1 MTTLYFGMH
10 PSWKPHLETFV
21 EKGSLQII
29 KSKLIELVNLKKTIF
44 PPAEKIF
51 RALELTSFDNLK
63 VVIIGQDPYHTPGV
77 PNGLAFSVNK
87 NQKLPPSLINIFRE
101 LESDLGVKNYIGDLS
116 AWSRQ
121 GVLLLNTCLSVCAG
135 LPASHSNI
143 GWENFTNAAI
153 EEIQKKKNII
163 FLLWGKH
170 AQQKKAFIQED
181 NFILEAAHPSPLSA
195 NNGFFGCNH
204 FSKTNNLLTSL
215 GSDPIDW
222 QLE

>member
-1 MTTLYFGMH
+1 MKMNNHETWKSFINFETKKPYF
-10 PSWKPHLETFV
+10 KEIKDHLI
-21 EKGSLQII
+21 SD
-29 KSKLIELVNLKKTIF
+29 N
-44 PPAEKIF
+44 AEGKIVLPEPKNFF
-51 RALELTSFDNLK
+51 RAFDLCELNKVK

-143 GWENFTNAAI
+143 GWEQFTNAVI

>member
-1 MTTLYFGMH
+1 MKMNNHETWKSFINFETKKPYF
-10 PSWKPHLETFV
+10 KKIKDHLI
-21 EKGSLQII
+21 SD
-29 KSKLIELVNLKKTIF
+29 N
-44 PPAEKIF
+44 AEGKIVLPEPKNFF
-51 RALELTSFDNLK
+51 RAFDLCELNKVK

-101 LESDLGVKNYIGDLS
+101 IESDLGVKNYIGDLS

>member
-1 MTTLYFGMH
+1 MNNYETWKSFINFETKKPYF
-10 PSWKPHLETFV
+10 KKIKDHLI
-21 EKGSLQII
+21 SD
-29 KSKLIELVNLKKTIF
+29 N
-44 PPAEKIF
+44 AEGKIVLPEPKNFF
-51 RALELTSFDNLK
+51 RAFDLCELNKVK

-101 LESDLGVKNYIGDLS
+101 IESDLGVKNYIGDLS

-153 EEIQKKKNII
+153 EEIQKKENII

>member
-1 MTTLYFGMH
+1 MEMNTHETWKSFINFETKKPYF
-10 PSWKPHLETFV
+10 KKIKDHLI
-21 EKGSLQII
+21 SD
-29 KSKLIELVNLKKTIF
+29 N
-44 PPAEKIF
+44 AEGKIVLPEPKNFF
-51 RALELTSFDNLK
+51 RAFDLCELNKVK

-101 LESDLGVKNYIGDLS
+101 LESDLGIQNYIGDLS
-116 AWSRQ
+116 AWSKQ

-195 NNGFFGCNH
+195 NKGFFGCNH

>member
-1 MTTLYFGMH
+1 MKMNNYETWKSFINFETKKPYF
-10 PSWKPHLETFV
+10 KEIKDHLI
-21 EKGSLQII
+21 SD
-29 KSKLIELVNLKKTIF
+29 N
-44 PPAEKIF
+44 AEGKIVLPEPKNFF
-51 RALELTSFDNLK
+51 RAFDLCELNKVK

-101 LESDLGVKNYIGDLS
+101 LESDLDVKNYIGDLS

-121 GVLLLNTCLSVCAG
+121 GVLLLNTSLSVCAG

-143 GWENFTNAAI
+143 GWENFTNAVI

-170 AQQKKAFIQED
+170 AQEKKAFIQED

>member
-1 MTTLYFGMH
+1 MSIKIED
-10 PSWKPHLETFV
+10 SWKQLLISEFNKNYFKELISFV
-21 EKGSLQII
+21 KSEYSSSICYPKGSQIF
-29 KSKLIELVNLKKTIF
+29 S
-44 PPAEKIF
+44 A
-51 RALELTSFDNLK
+51 FDNCPINELK

-87 NQKLPPSLINIFRE
+87 NAKLPPSLINIFRE
-101 LESDLGVKNYIGDLS
+101 LESDLDVKNSNGDLS

-121 GVLLLNTCLSVCAG
+121 GVLLLNTSLSVCAG

-143 GWENFTNAAI
+143 GWVNFTNAVI
-153 EEIQKKKNII
+153 EEIQKRKNII

-170 AQQKKAFIQED
+170 AQKKKELINEH

-195 NNGFFGCNH
+195 NNGFFGCGH
-204 FSKTNNLLTSL
+204 FSKTNNLLTNL
-215 GSDPIDW
+215 GIDPIDW

>member
-1 MTTLYFGMH
+1 MNNHETWKSFINFETKKPYF
-10 PSWKPHLETFV
+10 KEIKDHLI
-21 EKGSLQII
+21 SD
-29 KSKLIELVNLKKTIF
+29 N
-44 PPAEKIF
+44 AEGKIVLPEPKNFF
-51 RALELTSFDNLK
+51 RAFDLCELNKVK

>member
-1 MTTLYFGMH
+1 MNNHETWKSFINFETKKPYF
-10 PSWKPHLETFV
+10 KKIKDHLI
-21 EKGSLQII
+21 SD
-29 KSKLIELVNLKKTIF
+29 N
-44 PPAEKIF
+44 AEGKIVLPEPKNFF
-51 RALELTSFDNLK
+51 RAFDLCELNKVK

-116 AWSRQ
+116 AWSGQ

>member
-1 MTTLYFGMH
+1 MNNYETWKSFINFETKKPYF
-10 PSWKPHLETFV
+10 KEIKDHLI
-21 EKGSLQII
+21 SD
-29 KSKLIELVNLKKTIF
+29 N
-44 PPAEKIF
+44 AEGKIVLPEPKNFF
-51 RALELTSFDNLK
+51 RAFDLCELNKVK

-135 LPASHSNI
+135 LPASHANI

-153 EEIQKKKNII
+153 KEIQKKKNII

>member
-1 MTTLYFGMH
+1 MNNHETWKSFINFETKKPYF
-10 PSWKPHLETFV
+10 KKIKDHLI
-21 EKGSLQII
+21 LD
-29 KSKLIELVNLKKTIF
+29 N
-44 PPAEKIF
+44 AEGKIVLPEPKNFF
-51 RALELTSFDNLK
+51 RAFDLCELNKVK

-87 NQKLPPSLINIFRE
+87 NQKLPPSLINIYRE
-101 LESDLGVKNYIGDLS
+101 LESDLGVKNSSGDLS

>member
-1 MTTLYFGMH
+1 MKMNNHETWKSFINFETKKPYF
-10 PSWKPHLETFV
+10 KKIKDHLI
-21 EKGSLQII
+21 SD
-29 KSKLIELVNLKKTIF
+29 N
-44 PPAEKIF
+44 AEGKIVLPEPKNFF
-51 RALELTSFDNLK
+51 RAFDLCELNKVK

-170 AQQKKAFIQED
+170 AQQKKAFIKED

>member
-1 MTTLYFGMH
+1 MNNHETWKSFINFETKKPYF
-10 PSWKPHLETFV
+10 K
-21 EKGSLQII
+21 KI
-29 KSKLIELVNLKKTIF
+29 KDRLISDN
-44 PPAEKIF
+44 AEGKIVLPEPKNFF
-51 RALELTSFDNLK
+51 RAFDLCELNKVK

-101 LESDLGVKNYIGDLS
+101 IESDLGVKNYIGDLS

-153 EEIQKKKNII
+153 EEIQKKENII

>member
-1 MTTLYFGMH
+1 MKMNNH
-10 PSWKPHLETFV
+10 ESWKSFINFETKKPYFKKIKDHLI
-21 EKGSLQII
+21 SD
-29 KSKLIELVNLKKTIF
+29 N
-44 PPAEKIF
+44 AEGKIVLPEPKNFF
-51 RALELTSFDNLK
+51 RAFDLCELNKVK

-101 LESDLGVKNYIGDLS
+101 LEFDLGVKNYIGDLS

>member
-1 MTTLYFGMH
+1 MNNHETWKSFINFETKKPYF
-10 PSWKPHLETFV
+10 KKIKDHLI
-21 EKGSLQII
+21 SD
-29 KSKLIELVNLKKTIF
+29 N
-44 PPAEKIF
+44 AEGKIVLPEPKNFF
-51 RALELTSFDNLK
+51 RAFDLCELNKVK

-101 LESDLGVKNYIGDLS
+101 LESDLGIQNYIGDLS
-116 AWSRQ
+116 AWSKQ

>member
-1 MTTLYFGMH
+1 MNNHETWKSFINFEIKKPYF
-10 PSWKPHLETFV
+10 KKIKEHLI
-21 EKGSLQII
+21 SD
-29 KSKLIELVNLKKTIF
+29 N
-44 PPAEKIF
+44 AEGKIVLPEPKNFF
-51 RALELTSFDNLK
+51 RAFDLCELNKVK

>member
-1 MTTLYFGMH
+1 MKMNNHETWKSFINFETKKPYF
-10 PSWKPHLETFV
+10 KKIKDHLI
-21 EKGSLQII
+21 SD
-29 KSKLIELVNLKKTIF
+29 N
-44 PPAEKIF
+44 AEGKIVLPEPKNFF
-51 RALELTSFDNLK
+51 RAFDLCELNKVK

-101 LESDLGVKNYIGDLS
+101 LESDLGVKNYDGDLS

-170 AQQKKAFIQED
+170 AQQKKAFIKED
-181 NFILEAAHPSPLSA
+181 NFILEAAHPSPPVSYTHLRA
-195 NNGFFGCNH
+195 H
-204 FSKTNNLLTSL
+204 ET
-215 GSDPIDW
+215 
-222 QLE
+222 

>member
-1 MTTLYFGMH
+1 MKMNNHETWKSFINFETKKPYF
-10 PSWKPHLETFV
+10 KKIKDHLI
-21 EKGSLQII
+21 LD
-29 KSKLIELVNLKKTIF
+29 N
-44 PPAEKIF
+44 AEGKIVLPEPKNFF
-51 RALELTSFDNLK
+51 RAFDLCELNKVK

-87 NQKLPPSLINIFRE
+87 NQKLPPSLINIYRE
-101 LESDLGVKNYIGDLS
+101 LESDLGVKNSSGDLS

-153 EEIQKKKNII
+153 GEIQKKKNII

-215 GSDPIDW
+215 RSDPIDW

>member
-1 MTTLYFGMH
+1 MKMNNHKTWKSFINFETKKPYF
-10 PSWKPHLETFV
+10 KKIKDHLI
-21 EKGSLQII
+21 SD
-29 KSKLIELVNLKKTIF
+29 N
-44 PPAEKIF
+44 AEGKIVLPEPKNFF
-51 RALELTSFDNLK
+51 RAFDLCGLNEVK
-63 VVIIGQDPYHTPGV
+63 VIIIGQDPYHTPGV

-101 LESDLGVKNYIGDLS
+101 LESDLGIKNSSGDLS

-121 GVLLLNTCLSVCAG
+121 GVLLLNTSLSVCAG

-143 GWENFTNAAI
+143 GWENFTNAVI
-153 EEIQKKKNII
+153 EEIQKKKNMI

-170 AQQKKAFIQED
+170 AQQKKALIQEN
-181 NFILEAAHPSPLSA
+181 NFILEAAHPSPMSA

-204 FSKTNNLLTSL
+204 FSKINNLLTSL

>member
-1 MTTLYFGMH
+1 MKMNNHETWKSFINFETKKPYF
-10 PSWKPHLETFV
+10 KKIKDHLISDNAEGKIV
-21 EKGSLQII
+21 LPEP
-29 KSKLIELVNLKKTIF
+29 KKF
-44 PPAEKIF
+44 F
-51 RALELTSFDNLK
+51 RAFDLCELNKVK
-63 VVIIGQDPYHTPGV
+63 VVIIGQDPYHTPCV

-204 FSKTNNLLTSL
+204 FSKTNDLLTSL

>member
-1 MTTLYFGMH
+1 MKMNNHETWKSFINFETKKPYF
-10 PSWKPHLETFV
+10 KKIKDHLI
-21 EKGSLQII
+21 SD
-29 KSKLIELVNLKKTIF
+29 N
-44 PPAEKIF
+44 AEGKIVLPEPKNFF
-51 RALELTSFDNLK
+51 RAFDLCELNKVK

-153 EEIQKKKNII
+153 KEIQKKKNII

>member
-1 MTTLYFGMH
+1 MNNHKTWKSFINFETKKPYF
-10 PSWKPHLETFV
+10 KKIKDHLI
-21 EKGSLQII
+21 SD
-29 KSKLIELVNLKKTIF
+29 N
-44 PPAEKIF
+44 AEGKIVLPEPKNFF
-51 RALELTSFDNLK
+51 RAFDLCELNK
-63 VVIIGQDPYHTPGV
+63 VKVIIIGQDPYHTPGV

-101 LESDLGVKNYIGDLS
+101 LESDLGIKNSSGDLS

-121 GVLLLNTCLSVCAG
+121 GVLLLNTSLSVCAG

-143 GWENFTNAAI
+143 GWENFTNAVI
-153 EEIQKKKNII
+153 EEIQKKKNMI

-170 AQQKKAFIQED
+170 AQQKKALIQEN
-181 NFILEAAHPSPLSA
+181 NFILEAAHPSPMSA
-195 NNGFFGCNH
+195 NNGFFGSNH
-204 FSKTNNLLTSL
+204 FSKINNLLTSL

>member
-1 MTTLYFGMH
+1 MNNHETWKSFINFETKKPYF
-10 PSWKPHLETFV
+10 KKIKDHLISDNAD
-21 EKGSLQII
+21 G
-29 KSKLIELVNLKKTIF
+29 
-44 PPAEKIF
+44 KIVLPEPKNFF
-51 RALELTSFDNLK
+51 RAFDLCELNKVK

>member
-1 MTTLYFGMH
+1 MNNHETWKSFINFETKKPYF
-10 PSWKPHLETFV
+10 KKIKDHLISDNA
-21 EKGSLQII
+21 KG
-29 KSKLIELVNLKKTIF
+29 
-44 PPAEKIF
+44 KIVLPEPKNFF
-51 RALELTSFDNLK
+51 RAFDLCELNKVK

-101 LESDLGVKNYIGDLS
+101 LESDLGIQNYIGDLS
-116 AWSRQ
+116 AWSKQ

-170 AQQKKAFIQED
+170 AQQKKALIKEE

>member
-1 MTTLYFGMH
+1 MKMNNHETWKSFINFETKKPYF
-10 PSWKPHLETFV
+10 KKIKDHLISDNAEGKIV
-21 EKGSLQII
+21 LPEP
-29 KSKLIELVNLKKTIF
+29 KKF
-44 PPAEKIF
+44 F
-51 RALELTSFDNLK
+51 RAFDLCELNNLK

>member
-1 MTTLYFGMH
+1 MKMNNHETWKSFINFETKKPYF
-10 PSWKPHLETFV
+10 KKIKDHLI
-21 EKGSLQII
+21 SD
-29 KSKLIELVNLKKTIF
+29 N
-44 PPAEKIF
+44 AEGKIVLPEPKNFF
-51 RALELTSFDNLK
+51 RAFDLCELNKVK

-101 LESDLGVKNYIGDLS
+101 IESDLGIKNYIGDLS

-153 EEIQKKKNII
+153 EEIQKKENII

-204 FSKTNNLLTSL
+204 FSRTNDLLTSL

>member
-1 MTTLYFGMH
+1 MNNYETWKSFINFETKKPYF
-10 PSWKPHLETFV
+10 KKIKDHLI
-21 EKGSLQII
+21 SD
-29 KSKLIELVNLKKTIF
+29 N
-44 PPAEKIF
+44 AEGKIVLPEPKNFF
-51 RALELTSFDNLK
+51 RAFDLCELNKVK

-101 LESDLGVKNYIGDLS
+101 IESDLGVKNYIGDLS

-170 AQQKKAFIQED
+170 AQQKKAFIQAD

>member
-1 MTTLYFGMH
+1 MNNHETWKSFINFETKKPYF
-10 PSWKPHLETFV
+10 KKIKDHLI
-21 EKGSLQII
+21 SD
-29 KSKLIELVNLKKTIF
+29 N
-44 PPAEKIF
+44 AEGKIVLPEPKNFF
-51 RALELTSFDNLK
+51 RAFDLCELNKVK

-101 LESDLGVKNYIGDLS
+101 LEFDLGVKNYIGDLS
-116 AWSRQ
+116 VWSRQ

-195 NNGFFGCNH
+195 NKGFFGCNH

>member
-1 MTTLYFGMH
+1 MNNHETWKSFINFETKKPYF
-10 PSWKPHLETFV
+10 KKIKDHLI
-21 EKGSLQII
+21 SD
-29 KSKLIELVNLKKTIF
+29 N
-44 PPAEKIF
+44 AEGKIVLPEPKNFF
-51 RALELTSFDNLK
+51 RAFDLCELNKVK

>member
-1 MTTLYFGMH
+1 MNNYETWKSFINFETKKPYF
-10 PSWKPHLETFV
+10 KKIKDHLI
-21 EKGSLQII
+21 SD
-29 KSKLIELVNLKKTIF
+29 N
-44 PPAEKIF
+44 AEGKIVLPEPKNFF
-51 RALELTSFDNLK
+51 RAFDLCELNKVK

-153 EEIQKKKNII
+153 EEIQKKENII

>member
-1 MTTLYFGMH
+1 MEMNNHETWKSFINFETKKPYF
-10 PSWKPHLETFV
+10 KKIKDHLI
-21 EKGSLQII
+21 SD
-29 KSKLIELVNLKKTIF
+29 N
-44 PPAEKIF
+44 AEGKIVLPEPKNFF
-51 RALELTSFDNLK
+51 RAFDLCELNKVK

-101 LESDLGVKNYIGDLS
+101 LESDLGIQNYIGDLS
-116 AWSRQ
+116 AWSKQ

>member
-1 MTTLYFGMH
+1 MKMNNHETWKSFINFETKKPYF
-10 PSWKPHLETFV
+10 KKIKDHLI
-21 EKGSLQII
+21 SD
-29 KSKLIELVNLKKTIF
+29 N
-44 PPAEKIF
+44 AEGKIVLPEPKNFF
-51 RALELTSFDNLK
+51 RAFDLCELNKVK

-101 LESDLGVKNYIGDLS
+101 LESDLDVKNYIGDLS

-170 AQQKKAFIQED
+170 AQQKKTFIKED

-215 GSDPIDW
+215 GPDPIDW

>member
-1 MTTLYFGMH
+1 MNNHETWKSFINFETKKPYF
-10 PSWKPHLETFV
+10 KEIKDHLI
-21 EKGSLQII
+21 SD
-29 KSKLIELVNLKKTIF
+29 N
-44 PPAEKIF
+44 AEGKIVLPEPKNFF
-51 RALELTSFDNLK
+51 RAFDLCELNKVK

-87 NQKLPPSLINIFRE
+87 NQKLPPSLINIFKE
-101 LESDLGVKNYIGDLS
+101 LESDLGVKNSRGDLS

-121 GVLLLNTCLSVCAG
+121 GVLLLNTSLSVCAG

-215 GSDPIDW
+215 ESDPIDW

>member
-1 MTTLYFGMH
+1 MEMNNHETWKSFINFETKKPYF
-10 PSWKPHLETFV
+10 KKIKDHLI
-21 EKGSLQII
+21 SD
-29 KSKLIELVNLKKTIF
+29 N
-44 PPAEKIF
+44 AEGKIVLPEPKNFF
-51 RALELTSFDNLK
+51 RAFDLCELNKVK

-143 GWENFTNAAI
+143 GWQNFTNAAI

>member
-1 MTTLYFGMH
+1 MKMNNHETWKSFINFETKKPYF
-10 PSWKPHLETFV
+10 KEIKDHLISDNA
-21 EKGSLQII
+21 KG
-29 KSKLIELVNLKKTIF
+29 
-44 PPAEKIF
+44 KIVLPEPKNFF
-51 RALELTSFDNLK
+51 RAFDLCELNKVK

-101 LESDLGVKNYIGDLS
+101 IESDLGVKNYIGDLS

-153 EEIQKKKNII
+153 EEIQKKENII

>member
-1 MTTLYFGMH
+1 MKMNNHETWKSFINFETKKPYF
-10 PSWKPHLETFV
+10 KKIKDHLI
-21 EKGSLQII
+21 SD
-29 KSKLIELVNLKKTIF
+29 N
-44 PPAEKIF
+44 AEGKIVLPEPKNFF
-51 RALELTSFDNLK
+51 RAFDLCELNKVK

-87 NQKLPPSLINIFRE
+87 NQKFPPSLINIFRE

-170 AQQKKAFIQED
+170 AQQKKAYIQAD

-204 FSKTNNLLTSL
+204 FSKTNDLLTSL

>member
-1 MTTLYFGMH
+1 MKMNNHKTWKSFINFETKKPYF
-10 PSWKPHLETFV
+10 KKIKDHLI
-21 EKGSLQII
+21 SD
-29 KSKLIELVNLKKTIF
+29 N
-44 PPAEKIF
+44 AEGKIVLPEPKNFF
-51 RALELTSFDNLK
+51 RAFDLCELNK
-63 VVIIGQDPYHTPGV
+63 VKVIIIGQDPYHTPGV

-101 LESDLGVKNYIGDLS
+101 LESDLGIKNSSGDLS

-121 GVLLLNTCLSVCAG
+121 GVLLLNTSLSVCAG

-143 GWENFTNAAI
+143 GWENFTNAVI
-153 EEIQKKKNII
+153 EEIQKKKNMI

-170 AQQKKAFIQED
+170 AQQKKALIQEN

-195 NNGFFGCNH
+195 NSGFFGCGH
-204 FSKTNNLLTSL
+204 FSKTNNFLTSL
-215 GSDPIDW
+215 GLDPIDW